1 MAGKE
6 YQMAFSIGA
15 KLQGQ
20 FGSAF
25 KSAQTSVAS
34 LQNAITSLNK
44 QQGDI
49 AAYQKQQK
57 AVEQTKAKLSTLQ
70 QQYANLK
77 AAMGENG
84 EASVELKNKMLA
96 KELQI
101 ERTTQRLE
109 TQEAQLQSTGN
120 ALNQA
125 GVDTQNLT
133 AASQSLETEIESLKN
148 QQEELAASTEE
159 TGSSMTS
166 AADSMMELV
175 SALGVTEV
183 LKAGYNAMK
192 ACAEEAIAFE
202 ASMAAVKRTVG
213 GDDAFLSGLAAS
225 FKQLS
230 TEIPITTSEL
240 TEIATTAGQLG
251 IAQNDV
257 ESFTTVM
264 AKLATTTDLTA
275 ADAATMLAQF
285 SNITGVKDYDRLG
298 SVIAEL
304 GDATATTAS
313 KVVEMSQGM
322 AASASQAGMTST
334 DIMAIAASLGS
345 LGIEAQAGATSMS
358 QLISTLYKATETG
371 EKLQDFASVAG
382 MSAEQFKQAWADNAV
397 SAMNAFIQGLN
408 DVERNGKSAIVILD
422 ELGINNVRQTKA
434 ILGLASAGNLLSNTV
449 NQATNAWSQNTALTE
464 KAQVMYETT
473 QAKLTMLNSA
483 FSNMKIAIGDAFTPV
498 ISGAAQALTGILQ
511 PVTSFIEQNP
521 ALIRAITAAAAV
533 IGTVTVALT
542 AYTAVA
548 KIATTASKAL
558 TAAIPGA
565 KLIMGVT
572 AAIAGLVAIVTLLS
586 DAFGSG
592 QMSMTELDAE
602 FDGLNEQIQE
612 QDNIIDLCN
621 RYRKLQK
628 ELHGTADSIEDL
640 DGLSDVDIELKA
652 TATESVDPDEFLV
665 GGDHDVL
672 IDATAEV
679 KSGWDLL
686 EATDFVDG
694 QEVMLSG
701 KENPEGLVKAI
712 DLLSGDNWIK
722 LDSKRGEVLVT
733 SDDLL
738 DGTHYIKVYGDAQK
752 ELVAAGFMK
761 PNEDRVAL
769 TPDVAAFLQAN
780 EFFQTT
786 DGLVYVELTPTA
798 AELLNQE
805 GLLEGTTV
813 SLTGTALETVQAQGF
828 LQGGNTVA
836 LTGDAVKKLYAEGF
850 LEGDA
855 VVLIEGH
862 PDGEI
867 TVADYIAEQERNVS
881 ITGEP
886 DTTKLLISS
895 DFIKSN
901 EAISVAAEPKKDL
914 KAQDFVEDPNL
925 ALYATID
932 NLPELQSAVQRL
944 AEKATKA
951 KEELTTAQT
960 DLATMQERYEQLEA
974 RLKHAGNASDKS
986 AIQTEMEALSGVIS
1000 QQEVK
1005 VGELEAAYR
1014 EIGAEYALTSTAANE
1029 LSAKEAELT
1038 VIKEQLADASA
1049 GVIAANGKETAS
1061 LEEQID
1067 TLEALAQAK
1076 KTELQ
1081 AKLYT
1086 NITAQAEKY
1095 GEALRQNNE
1104 ATAAMSPLLHQAQVA
1119 QKWLGMNAEQVN
1131 ETYQQMLAN
1140 LDAMEGKEGFDPSDK
1155 NYLAAIDDLQVM
1167 TDMMGSFLTLSE
1179 LAGQGINWAETFGYI
1194 GASENDW
1201 KTAVEEMNAAISEYS
1216 EEVSD
1221 AASNQQI
1228 LIDNLV
1234 NGINSGVL
1242 GLDELESY
1250 LLTTF
1255 STTED
1260 GGEIVADIMAK
1271 VRAELESAAEA
1282 AEEMGEGFE
1291 DTAASASDVNTA
1303 IAPIIT
1309 KMEELGKAYQEAY
1322 DSAYESMSGQFD
1334 LFEKAPELTKTSVD
1348 DMIAALQSQQQYM
1361 AEYSANLKAAAE
1373 MGLSDGLI
1381 AQLSDGSKESAA
1393 YLQSIVQDGANKI
1406 DELNVAFAG
1415 VEAGKEEFAGTVA
1428 EMETDFAAKMAEL
1441 QAQLEATIAEMDLSS
1456 EAAASGSATV
1466 KAFADAAAGLAP
1478 TVSAAFKKVADA
1490 AKKSLT
1496 LRVGVKGGEVQAYAT
1511 GTQEAEKG
1519 FAVVGENGPE
1529 LVYFNGG
1536 EKVLNASETEAVAEK
1551 RSLEAEPVSAV
1562 SAAGGTNGNTYHIEL
1577 SPEYHIGGSMDSD
1590 ELRSVMDEQN
1600 ANLRLMIEEVLE
1612 EIESDRE
1619 RSVYA

>member
-334 DIMAIAASLGS
+334 DIMAISASLGS

-533 IGTVTVALT
+533 IGAVTVALT

-592 QMSMTELDAE
+592 QMSMAELDAE

-640 DGLSDVDIELKA
+640 DGLSDVDIEL
-652 TATESVDPDEFLV
+652 TASAVADIVPEDFMVEGAEGITL
-665 GGDHDVL
+665 
-672 IDATAEV
+672 TAEQIA
-679 KSGWDLL
+679 DLV
-686 EATDFVDG
+686 E
-694 QEVMLSG
+694 
-701 KENPEGLVKAI
+701 
-712 DLLSGDNWIK
+712 
-722 LDSKRGEVLVT
+722 
-733 SDDLL
+733 
-738 DGTHYIKVYGDAQK
+738 
-752 ELVAAGFMK
+752 AGFMK
-761 PNEDRVAL
+761 PDD
-769 TPDVAAFLQAN
+769 P
-780 EFFQTT
+780 
-786 DGLVYVELTPTA
+786 GVEISAGQL
-798 AELLNQE
+798 AELLE
-805 GLLEGTTV
+805 
-813 SLTGTALETVQAQGF
+813 SGF
-828 LQGGNTVA
+828 LAPNDPGITLTAEQVA
-836 LTGDAVKKLYAEGF
+836 ELQSKGFLKPDDPGIELTAKQFAELYEKGFLKPDDPGITLTAEQKAELIEAGFLKADDPGITLTAEQTAELYASGFLKDDDTGIVLTAEQTASLLAEGF
-850 LEGDA
+850 LDPTDKG
-855 VVLIEGH
+855 IEL
-862 PDGEI
+862 
-867 TVADYIAEQERNVS
+867 TAEQTAALVASGFLDPNDKGIILTAAQTAS
-881 ITGEP
+881 LLASGFLNPGDQGITLTAEQMATLKAAGFLTD
-886 DTTKLLISS
+886 DTANINGKPT
-895 DFIKSN
+895 
-901 EAISVAAEPKKDL
+901 KDL

-1000 QQEVK
+1000 QQEEK
-1005 VGELEAAYR
+1005 VGKLEAAYR

-1038 VIKEQLADASA
+1038 AIKEQLVDASA

-1119 QKWLGMNAEQVN
+1119 QKWLGMNADQVN